1 MKTLLVQDHASQTL
15 LRQFLLAR
23 GHEVAFHTSISAAQQ
38 EWERAHQ
45 ALIVLDLA
53 DLSDALSFCRWLG
66 GQAARNRMFLAAAM
80 PSGEPDQASELLKAG
95 ADEVI
100 SNLHDTRALHVR
112 LASIEN
118 RIRQRQEWMK
128 KIDDLNTR
136 AHQQVAIAALGQCA
150 LAHDLPVLLDLT
162 SEFVLRVLG
171 VDSCAILERLEA
183 QTGLRFL
190 AGFGWRPGEILPSAP
205 ANSPIG
211 RTLEGEHCLIA
222 DLEHDPRFDAR
233 DLLSDA
239 KIASA
244 ITIAVK
250 GEAKGVFGVLCA
262 CSSQPREFVEDELR
276 FLEGLA
282 NILGAVMERK
292 RIEAEVQSQQTQVQ
306 HLQRLESVGQMAA
319 SLAHDY
325 NNVLTI
331 IHGHV
336 TLALGDPTLPHSVAN
351 SLKTT
356 LEAVERAA
364 DLTRHLLSFSRKQE
378 IELKPVDLNTVIA
391 GAAKLLDRVLGP
403 KVRLVVDCCSSDP
416 VVQADTGMLDQV
428 LLNLAVNAR
437 DAMPKGG
444 SLRIA
449 TSLVDVDLL
458 HAQAQP
464 GARQGEFV
472 CLGVSDTGCGI
483 APETLRHIFDPF
495 FTTKAPGKGTGLGL
509 STVFGIVK
517 QHQGWIEVESERG
530 KGATFR
536 VYLPTVGKRAR
547 PEASAAPPGLAGSGV
562 VILLIEDEITLRQL
576 TRLLLENLGH
586 EVLEAATGAEAVQV
600 WKEQRAR
607 IQLLFTD
614 LVLPDGVTGFE
625 IAEQFLKDQPALRV
639 ILTSGYSADRVR
651 DRYPG
656 IDRVHFLKKPYSTAS
671 LQRAID
677 SCRAAAPIRAA
688 LSPMPAA

>member
-1 MKTLLVQDHASQTL
+1 MKTLLVQDHTSQTL

-23 GHEVAFHTSISAAQQ
+23 GHEVALQASVPLAQQ
-38 EWERAHQ
+38 EWERAHP

-53 DLSDALSFCRWLG
+53 SVSDAVAFCRWLR
-66 GQAARNRMFLAAAM
+66 GQPTRTRTFLVAAV
-80 PSGEPDQASELLKAG
+80 PSGEPDQAADLLDAG
-95 ADEVI
+95 ADDVI
-100 SNLHDTRALHVR
+100 SNLHDTRALHIR
-112 LASIEN
+112 LAAIES
-118 RIRQRQEWMK
+118 RIRLRLEWLK

-150 LAHDLPVLLDLT
+150 LLQDLPILLDLT
-162 SEFVLRVLG
+162 SEFILRVLG
-171 VDSCAILERLEA
+171 VDSCAILERLEG
-183 QTGLRFL
+183 QKDLRFL
-190 AGFGWRPGEILPSAP
+190 AGFGWRPGEILAGPLP
-205 ANSPIG
+205 GSPID
-211 RTLEGEHCLIA
+211 RALEGEHCLIS
-222 DLEHDPRFDAR
+222 DLEHDPRFGAR
-233 DLLSDA
+233 DWLSDA

-244 ITIAVK
+244 ICIAIR

-262 CSSQPREFVEDELR
+262 CSNEPRDFVEDELR

-282 NILGAVMERK
+282 NIVGAAMERK
-292 RIEAEVQSQQTQVQ
+292 RIEAEVQKQQAQVQ

-336 TLALGDPTLPHSVAN
+336 TLALGDSTLPHSVAN

-378 IELKPVDLNTVIA
+378 IELRSVDLNSVIS
-391 GAAKLLDRVLGP
+391 GAASLLDRVLGP
-403 KVRLVVDCCSSDP
+403 QIQLEVECCSPDP
-416 VVQADTGMLDQV
+416 IVQADTGMLDQV

-437 DAMPKGG
+437 DAMPEGG
-444 SLRIA
+444 RLRIGTAVVTLDSLR
-449 TSLVDVDLL
+449 
-458 HAQAQP
+458 AQSQP

-472 CLGVSDTGCGI
+472 CLAVSDTGCGI
-483 APETLRHIFDPF
+483 DAGTLRHIFDPF

-517 QHQGWIEVESERG
+517 QHQGWIEVESEPG
-530 KGATFR
+530 QGATFR
-536 VYLPTVGKRAR
+536 VYLPTVGQQAR
-547 PEASAAPPGLAGSGV
+547 PPAVAAPPVSSESGG
-562 VILLIEDEITLRQL
+562 VILLVEDETSLRQL
-576 TRLLLENLGH
+576 TRLLLENFGH
-586 EVLEAATGAEAVQV
+586 EVLEAATGAEAVRV
-600 WKEQRAR
+600 WAEQKSR

-625 IAEQFLKDQPALRV
+625 IAEQFLQDQPGLRV

-656 IDRVHFLKKPYSTAS
+656 IDRVHFLKKPYSTAA

-677 SCRAAAPIRAA
+677 SCRAAAPSEAA
-688 LSPMPAA
+688 LSPKPAA